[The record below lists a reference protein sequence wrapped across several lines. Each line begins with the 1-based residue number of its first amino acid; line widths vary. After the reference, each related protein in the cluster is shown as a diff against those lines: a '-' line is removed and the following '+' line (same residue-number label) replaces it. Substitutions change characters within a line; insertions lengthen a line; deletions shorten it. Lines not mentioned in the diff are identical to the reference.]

1 MLARD
6 VMTTPVFFVSPRD
19 TIAYARNLMVKHKI
33 SRLLVMEDG
42 RLTGMLTKKDIAYR
56 LLQGEPEWR
65 RRPVDQIPVEVFAS
79 GKPTVVSLD
88 TGIKKIAEI
97 LVSKNISCV
106 PVVENRNVVGI
117 VTKTDLMKSG
127 LVRALSGTAG
137 DVMEDV
143 ATVSR
148 YHSLDHVITV
158 MSERNDKVVVMNNEG
173 TIAGIITE
181 TNLAFFDNVQKI
193 AGVAGKDVTIKRRE
207 RAEGTHSHTLR
218 TAASVIAED
227 IMTSPVITI
236 PSETPIPKA
245 LELMS
250 KNHINSLVVMDKGA
264 ISGIIKRDDI
274 IKEVAK

>member
-6 VMTTPVFFVSPRD
+6 VMTAPVFFVSPRD

-33 SRLLVMEDG
+33 SRLLVMDEG

-79 GKPTVVSLD
+79 GKPTVVSPD

-106 PVVENRNVVGI
+106 PVVENRSVVGI

-137 DVMEDV
+137 DLMEDV

-148 YHSLDHVITV
+148 FHSLDHVITV

-236 PSETPIPKA
+236 PSETPILKA

>member
-6 VMTTPVFFVSPRD
+6 VMTAPVFFVSPRD

-33 SRLLVMEDG
+33 SRLLVMDEG

-79 GKPTVVSLD
+79 GKPTVVSPD

-106 PVVENRNVVGI
+106 PVVENRSVVGI

-137 DVMEDV
+137 VVMEDV

-218 TAASVIAED
+218 SAASVIAED

>member
-79 GKPTVVSLD
+79 GNPVVVSPD

-97 LVSKNISCV
+97 FVSKNVSCV
-106 PVVENRNVVGI
+106 PVVENRSVVGI

-137 DVMEDV
+137 DLMEDV

-148 YHSLDHVITV
+148 FHSLDHVITV
-158 MSERNDKVVVMNNEG
+158 MSERNDKVVVMDNEG

-193 AGVAGKDVTIKRRE
+193 TGVAGKDVTIKRRE

-218 TAASVIAED
+218 SAASVIAED
-227 IMTSPVITI
+227 IMTSPVISI
-236 PSETPIPKA
+236 PSETPIPEA

-250 KNHINSLVVMDKGA
+250 KNHINSLVIMDKGA
-264 ISGIIKRDDI
+264 ISGILKRDDI

>member
-33 SRLLVMEDG
+33 SRLLVMEEG

-79 GKPTVVSLD
+79 GKPVVISPD

-97 LVSKNISCV
+97 FVSKNISCV
-106 PVVENRNVVGI
+106 PVVENRSVVGI

-137 DVMEDV
+137 DLMEDV

-148 YHSLDHVITV
+148 FHSLDHVITV

-193 AGVAGKDVTIKRRE
+193 AGVVGKDVTIKRRE

-236 PSETPIPKA
+236 PSETPVPEV

>member
-6 VMTTPVFFVSPRD
+6 VMTAPVFFVSPRD

-33 SRLLVMEDG
+33 SRLLVMDEG

-65 RRPVDQIPVEVFAS
+65 RRPVDQIPVEVFSS
-79 GKPTVVSLD
+79 GKPTVVSPD

-106 PVVENRNVVGI
+106 PVVENRSVVGI

-137 DVMEDV
+137 DLMEDV

-148 YHSLDHVITV
+148 FHSLDHVITV

>member
-6 VMTTPVFFVSPRD
+6 VMTAPVFFVSPHD

-33 SRLLVMEDG
+33 SRLLVMEKG

-79 GKPTVVSLD
+79 GKPTVVSPD
-88 TGIKKIAEI
+88 TGIRKIAEI

-158 MSERNDKVVVMNNEG
+158 MSERNDKVVVMNNDG

-181 TNLAFFDNVQKI
+181 TNLAFFDNVQKST
-193 AGVAGKDVTIKRRE
+193 GVAGKDVTIKRRE

-236 PSETPIPKA
+236 PSETPIPEA